1 MKYDCAVI
9 GSGISGLCAALL
21 LARGNK
27 KVALI
32 EKNRFLSPVL
42 RDFRRNGISCNPGF
56 HYSGGF
62 NKSGPLSVLF
72 NYFGISEKI
81 KVSPLPEK
89 AFDTILL
96 DENRKIPFPSG
107 IENIRDSLSH
117 VFPSSRPA
125 IEKYIDAIK
134 EINNET
140 CFMNFEMDFGP
151 YPEKLFRN
159 ESLEEFLSK
168 SGAEK
173 TLIDALGDYGYAL
186 YGSEAH
192 EAPFYLHAL
201 VTGSLYCSAA
211 TVEGGGDAI
220 SKAFE
225 EMLRKSG
232 VDIFCGNPVSA
243 VRADDRRNFQGVELA
258 DGQFIECRDCI
269 STIHPRLLKNIIP
282 ENAMRPIFFRK
293 MELFENTFSPFMLFL
308 DIDKVYKDN
317 FNSNLYRIYQK
328 SNNASAPDFLCAS
341 GCAVHEKSALAVL
354 KPCPEET
361 TMKFFS
367 MSEEDYPYFK
377 KEYSDKVISEF
388 TDIFPEMKGHFK
400 VLASA
405 GPLSYQKYTGTV
417 NGSMYGLKKTV
428 NSGFLNPVTDIKGF
442 YLAGQSIKVP
452 GITGALVSA
461 LSASC
466 NILDPV
472 KLWKEL
478 KQYI

>member
-9 GSGISGLCAALL
+9 GSGISGLSAALL
-21 LARGNK
+21 LARKNK

-42 RDFRRNGISCNPGF
+42 RDFRRNGISCSPGF

-62 NKSGPLSVLF
+62 NKAGPLSVLF

-96 DENRKIPFPSG
+96 DGNRKILFPSG
-107 IENIRDSLSH
+107 IENIRELLSSA
-117 VFPSSRPA
+117 FPSSRSA
-125 IEKYIDAIK
+125 IEKYIEAIK
-134 EINNET
+134 EINNKT

-159 ESLEEFLSK
+159 ESLEELLLK

-173 TLIDALGDYGYAL
+173 TLIDVLGDYGYAL
-186 YGSEAH
+186 YGSAAH

-201 VTGSLYCSAA
+201 VAGSLYYSAA
-211 TVEGGGDAI
+211 TVDGGGDAI

-225 EMLRKSG
+225 KLLGKNG
-232 VDIFCGNPVSA
+232 VDIFCGNPVTA
-243 VRADDRRNFQGVELA
+243 VKVDGKRIFQGVELA
-258 DGQFIECRDCI
+258 DGKFIESRDCI

-282 ENAMRPIFFRK
+282 ANAMRPVFFK
-293 MELFENTFSPFMLFL
+293 KIELCENTFSPFMLFL
-308 DIDKVYKDN
+308 DIDKVYKNN
-317 FNSNLYRIYQK
+317 FNTNFYRIHRRNGNI
-328 SNNASAPDFLCAS
+328 SDPDFFCAS

-361 TMKFFS
+361 TLKFLS
-367 MSEEDYPYFK
+367 IAEEDYHSFK
-377 KEYSDKVISEF
+377 EEYSEKIISEF
-388 TDIFPEMKGHFK
+388 TDIFPEMKGRFK
-400 VLASA
+400 VLEALS
-405 GPLSYQKYTGTV
+405 PRSYQRYTGSI

-428 NSGFLNPVTDIKGF
+428 NNASLNPVTDIKGF
-442 YLAGQSIKVP
+442 YLAGQSVKIP

-461 LSASC
+461 LSACC
-466 NILDPV
+466 NILDPI